1 MKSLRLL
8 LLALGAVVVVGVAA
22 LIVAS
27 AALDPNKLRV
37 TLVESVHR
45 ATGRDLTVTGPVHLR
60 LGLSPR
66 FEVDDIAFAN
76 VAGGSRPQMLTAKS
90 LTAELALL
98 PLLGGDAVISSLT
111 LQDAD
116 IILERG
122 QDGTGNWQVTPA
134 RRALFPTQG
143 GTGRSGEGGGSHHVE
158 IRTIQLDGGRLT
170 WQAAQAAPLVLGIT
184 HLRWS
189 SAGPDLP
196 MSLAFEGT
204 KNDVPLTLT
213 ASSGSLQR
221 LQGGPVSALAGAWP
235 LTVDAAALG
244 ATVHLEGGISH
255 PDQARGFQFR
265 LNATAR
271 SLAGLEKL
279 VGVGSLPPLADVTA
293 TALLSD
299 GPAGELRTSQV
310 TAHAGASDLSAWVAG
325 LAIKQLQFSAPG
337 PGQLAQLN
345 VDGTYQDQPLRLAGT
360 AAQPDVVGTGGPI
373 QATITGLAAG
383 ASLSAHGTVPPN
395 LGASGLDMTVS
406 VRAPDLAA
414 LSPLAGRALPAAHD
428 LALDAQVGDA
438 GVKLRGV
445 AIRKLAVA
453 SSIGD
458 ATGELTVQWAPRG
471 AITGSLTSNTLDL
484 DAIAAPA
491 GGVLPAVWPLPGTNG
506 GAGEVVAM
514 PSSQSTPATPS
525 ASPAAATPAQPA
537 LLPLA
542 RLRNTDADLALSV
555 ANLTVAGQHL
565 QDLQAHLQVSD
576 GKLALNPFR
585 AQSPDGAIIGG
596 ISLDASSDDPPIAVT
611 LRSPS
616 ISAAAVANL
625 LGYPG
630 GTTGTMQIDAQ
641 LSGVG
646 QTLPALKASLDG
658 HLGLAMVNGQVDD
671 TLIQGLIGTA
681 LNTAGVPSF
690 GGGTSQVRCLAL
702 RMDFTQGLG
711 RIRALATDTSKLTLD
726 GEGQI
731 NLQDQTADLHLRP
744 RIRLG
749 PTEVAAPVWLH
760 GAFGQMTAAL
770 DPVLGGGRVGM
781 SIGGA
786 PAGPSACATKLALA
800 RGGLGGP
807 MPLAAPPVDQGF
819 VIRKPK
825 DLLQGLFH

>member
-1 MKSLRLL
+1 M
-8 LLALGAVVVVGVAA
+8 
-22 LIVAS
+22 
-27 AALDPNKLRV
+27 
-37 TLVESVHR
+37 
-45 ATGRDLTVTGPVHLR
+45 
-60 LGLSPR
+60 
-66 FEVDDIAFAN
+66 
-76 VAGGSRPQMLTAKS
+76 
-90 LTAELALL
+90 
-98 PLLGGDAVISSLT
+98 
-111 LQDAD
+111 
-116 IILERG
+116 
-122 QDGTGNWQVTPA
+122 
-134 RRALFPTQG
+134 
-143 GTGRSGEGGGSHHVE
+143 
-158 IRTIQLDGGRLT
+158 
-170 WQAAQAAPLVLGIT
+170 
-184 HLRWS
+184 
-189 SAGPDLP
+189 
-196 MSLAFEGT
+196 
-204 KNDVPLTLT
+204 
-213 ASSGSLQR
+213 
-221 LQGGPVSALAGAWP
+221 
-235 LTVDAAALG
+235 
-244 ATVHLEGGISH
+244 
-255 PDQARGFQFR
+255 
-265 LNATAR
+265 
-271 SLAGLEKL
+271 
-279 VGVGSLPPLADVTA
+279 
-293 TALLSD
+293 
-299 GPAGELRTSQV
+299 
-310 TAHAGASDLSAWVAG
+310 
-325 LAIKQLQFSAPG
+325 
-337 PGQLAQLN
+337 
-345 VDGTYQDQPLRLAGT
+345 
-360 AAQPDVVGTGGPI
+360 
-373 QATITGLAAG
+373 
-383 ASLSAHGTVPPN
+383 
-395 LGASGLDMTVS
+395 
-406 VRAPDLAA
+406 
-414 LSPLAGRALPAAHD
+414 
-428 LALDAQVGDA
+428 GDA

-525 ASPAAATPAQPA
+525 ASPAAATPATPAQPA

-807 MPLAAPPVDQGF
+807 MPLAAPPADQGF

>member
-1 MKSLRLL
+1 MKSFRLL
-8 LLALGAVVVVGVAA
+8 LLALGGIVVVGVAA
-22 LIVAS
+22 LIVAF
-27 AALDPNKLRV
+27 AALDPNKLRA
-37 TLVESVHR
+37 TLVDSVHR

-76 VAGGSRPQMLTAKS
+76 PAGASRPQMLTAKS

-116 IILERG
+116 IALERG
-122 QDGTGNWQVTPA
+122 ADGTGNWQFVPV
-134 RRALFPTQG
+134 RHALFPAQA
-143 GTGRSGEGGGSHHVE
+143 GTGSGEGGGASHHVE
-158 IRTIQLDGGRLT
+158 IRSIRLEGGRLT
-170 WQAAQAAPLVLGIT
+170 WQTPQAAPQVFAIT

-196 MSLAFEGT
+196 MSLAFEGS
-204 KNDVPLTLT
+204 KDDVPLTLT
-213 ASSGSLQR
+213 ANSGSLQR

-265 LNATAR
+265 LTATAHT
-271 SLAGLEKL
+271 LDGLEKL
-279 VGVGSLPPLADVTA
+279 AGVAKLPPLADVTA

-310 TAHAGASDLSAWVAG
+310 SVHAGASDLGTWATG

-360 AAQPDVVGTGGPI
+360 ATQPDVVGTGGPI
-373 QATITGLAAG
+373 QATITAQAAG
-383 ASLSAHGTVPPN
+383 ANLSAHGTMPPS

-406 VRAPDLAA
+406 LHAPEVAA
-414 LSPLAGRALPAAHD
+414 LSPLIGRALPAAHD
-428 LALDAQVGDA
+428 FALDAQVGDA

-445 AIRKLAVA
+445 AIRNLMIA

-458 ATGELTVQWAPRG
+458 ATGELTVQWAPRA
-471 AITGSLTSNTLDL
+471 AITGSLTSNVLDL
-484 DAIAAPA
+484 DAITAPA
-491 GGVLPAVWPLPGTNG
+491 GGVLPAVWPLPGTSG
-506 GAGEVVAM
+506 GGGEVVAM
-514 PSSQSTPATPS
+514 PQVPPTPS
-525 ASPAAATPAQPA
+525 TGAPPANPAPPAQPP

-542 RLRNTDADLALSV
+542 RLRTTDADVALAV

-565 QDLQAHLQVSD
+565 QDLQAHFQLAD

-616 ISAAAVANL
+616 ISAAAVADL

-646 QTLPALKASLDG
+646 QTLPALKATLDG

-671 TLIQGLIGTA
+671 ALIQGLIGTA
-681 LNTAGVPSF
+681 LDTAGVPSF

-702 RMDFTQGLG
+702 RMDFTNGLG
-711 RIRALATDTSKLTLD
+711 RIRALAADTSKLTID
-726 GEGQI
+726 GEGEV

-786 PAGPSACATKLALA
+786 PAGPSACASKLALA
-800 RGGLGGP
+800 RGGLTGP
-807 MPLAAPPVDQGF
+807 MPPSAPPADQPF